1 MWLMLL
7 EFTVDSYFLLL
18 HDVHMQTVKASKA
31 KNPEQERVG
40 RTLHVLR
47 ERFGYTQESLAKELG
62 VSRAYVS
69 LIESGAKPLQ
79 DRLLK
84 RVADVL
90 EITPLA
96 IKRYDHE
103 ADLALAA

>member
-1 MWLMLL
+1 M
-7 EFTVDSYFLLL
+7 E
-18 HDVHMQTVKASKA
+18 TVKASKA

-62 VSRAYVS
+62 ITRSYVS
-69 LIESGAKPLQ
+69 LIESGHKPLQ
-79 DRLLK
+79 DRLLAK
-84 RVADVL
+84 VAAAL

-96 IKRYDHE
+96 IKRPDNE
-103 ADLALAA
+103 ELLVAA